1 MKQTNTKKTLK
12 TVPIIKPVSSA
23 KSVPKAKTAELPTGL
38 LAKLRYISLSSRPIS
53 WLNTA
58 FPFAAGY
65 IIVSHHFSWL
75 LLIGTLYFL
84 IPYNL
89 MMYGVNDVYD
99 YESDILNPRKGGLEG
114 AKLAKSQHR
123 NILIAVAVTNVP
135 FLVVLFSYGTNVA
148 KLTLA
153 AVVFMVLAYSLP
165 KLRFKERPLLDSF
178 TSSCHFV
185 GPLVYALVLLGWQN
199 HYWPYVVAFFCWG
212 MASHAFG
219 AVQDIISDRAGKISS
234 IGTVLGARATV
245 WFSLSLYAVACLI
258 LATRGWAGL
267 VVAIAG
273 LLYIINIA
281 PYWKLTDATSEIANV
296 AWRRFIWLNLAT
308 GFVVT
313 MVLIQVYR
321 HSAPVCHLLLSA

>member
-1 MKQTNTKKTLK
+1 MKTSLKKTATKAVAKTKKT
-12 TVPIIKPVSSA
+12 A
-23 KSVPKAKTAELPTGL
+23 GQLPTTWQ
-38 LAKLRYISLSSRPIS
+38 AKLRYITLSSRPIS

-65 IIVSHHFSWL
+65 VIVSHQASWL

-89 MMYGVNDVYD
+89 MMYGVNDVFD

-123 NILIAVAVTNVP
+123 NILLAVAVTNIP
-135 FLVVLFSYGTNVA
+135 FLAVLFSYGSAAA
-148 KLTLA
+148 KLTLV
-153 AVVFMVLAYSLP
+153 AVVFMVLAYSVP
-165 KLRFKERPLLDSF
+165 KLRFKERPLLDSI

-185 GPLVYALVLLGWQN
+185 GPLVYALVLLGWQAS
-199 HYWPYVVAFFCWG
+199 YWPYVIAFFCWG

-219 AVQDIISDRAGKISS
+219 AVQDIIPDREGKLSS
-234 IGTVLGARATV
+234 IATVLGARATTWLALV
-245 WFSLSLYAVACLI
+245 LYAAACVI
-258 LATRGWAGL
+258 LASRGLAGL
-267 VVAIAG
+267 IVALAG
-273 LLYIINIA
+273 LLYIANIA
-281 PYWKLTDATSEIANV
+281 PYGKITDATSETANV
-296 AWRRFIWLNLAT
+296 AWRRFIWLNLIA

-321 HSAPVCHLLLSA
+321 HHLPVCRQLLSA

>member
-1 MKQTNTKKTLK
+1 MKQLTKNTTQLPPTTLM
-12 TVPIIKPVSSA
+12 
-23 KSVPKAKTAELPTGL
+23 
-38 LAKLRYISLSSRPIS
+38 AKLRYITLSSRPIS

-58 FPFAAGY
+58 YPFAAGY
-65 IIVSHHFSWL
+65 VIIAHHFSWL

-89 MMYGVNDVYD
+89 MMYGVNDVFD
-99 YESDILNPRKGGLEG
+99 YESDILNPRKGGIEG

-123 NILIAVAVTNVP
+123 NILIAVVITNVP
-135 FLVVLFSYGTNVA
+135 FLAVLFSYGTTAA

-165 KLRFKERPLLDSF
+165 KLRFKERPLLDSI

-185 GPLVYALVLLGWQN
+185 GPLVYALVLLGW
-199 HYWPYVVAFFCWG
+199 HYSYWPYVIAFFCWG

-219 AVQDIISDRAGKISS
+219 AVQDIIPDREGKLNS
-234 IGTVLGARATV
+234 IGTVLGARITT
-245 WFSLSLYAVACLI
+245 WFALGLYAAVCVI
-258 LATRGWAGL
+258 LASRGLAGL
-267 VVAIAG
+267 IVALAG
-273 LLYIINIA
+273 LLYIANIA
-281 PYWKLTDATSEIANV
+281 PYWKITDATSETANV
-296 AWRRFIWLNLAT
+296 AWRRFIWLNLIA

-321 HSAPVCHLLLSA
+321 HNISACYLLLSA